1 MPYLILIKFKYVIS
15 RVARMGK
22 TGNAYRIFVGL
33 HRKKKPFRTNKHRWE
48 EETTTYEAMG

>member
-1 MPYLILIKFKYVIS
+1 
-15 RVARMGK
+15 MGK